1 MNDEQLQTIEQVEQ
15 FLEGSEALEFKGL
28 CAEEKYKWTEIV
40 LVRFSYLLL
49 KRDAKGVIRRYIQKV
64 TGYSRAQ
71 LSRLITE
78 HKRTGRLKKTKYRRR
93 RFPRKYPPSEVKLL
107 AKTDEL
113 HEWLSGPA
121 L

>member
-15 FLEGSEALEFKGL
+15 FLGESVALEFRGL
-28 CAEEKYKWTEIV
+28 CAEEKYKWTEIA
-40 LVRFSYLLL
+40 LVGFSYLLL
-49 KRDAKGVIRRYIQKV
+49 ERDEKGVIRRYIQKV

-78 HKRTGRLKKTKYRRR
+78 HKRTRRLKKTKYRRH
-93 RFPRKYPPSEVKLL
+93 RFPIM
-107 AKTDEL
+107 A
-113 HEWLSGPA
+113 LS